1 MPWKARTLAP
11 LERQNDELKLVVVRL
26 RYELT
31 SARQAVG
38 RLRYLVRERSERV
51 DQLTA
56 RVDQLRDQNRRLDQE
71 ADRLVEMIRLSP

>member
-1 MPWKARTLAP
+1 M
-11 LERQNDELKLVVVRL
+11 NIIELRS
-26 RYELT
+26 ELT
-31 SARQAVG
+31 TAKQSAG

-71 ADRLVEMIRLSP
+71 ADRLAEMIRLSP